1 MNPTALTD
9 EERAYLLDH
18 LDLHEFSPV
27 VPSSVHRACVD
38 RGLIED
44 VRPGWYRV
52 RSGMRRAL
60 RASLAPTVNPRRA
73 SEEAR

>member
-1 MNPTALTD
+1 MPTDPLTD

-18 LDLHEFSPV
+18 LDLQPFSPV
-27 VPSSVHRACVD
+27 VPNSEHRACVA
-38 RGLIED
+38 RGLVEE

-60 RASLAPTVNPRRA
+60 RASLAQGASRPTLGY
-73 SEEAR
+73 SF